1 MNIKKSKIA
10 LTLSGLLF
18 LSVPFS
24 SAFADEDHCEM
35 SATMMSMKSELVGY
49 VKGFKGDDTNK
60 MHQHMNELLMLS
72 EKATDEIPA
81 NINAMPEMD
90 HSKMAM
96 KDMPAMDHSK
106 MDMKDMPEMDHSKM
120 DHSKMDMKDMS
131 AMDHSKMDMK
141 DMPAMDHS
149 KMDMKDMPEM
159 DHSKMDHGDMNM
171 NSADHDMASM
181 PTMEGM
187 TNEQHHQHM
196 MHMQSMT
203 GLNDLFKQLD
213 ETEDKEEIK
222 VLLGK
227 VKAHSKKNKLFS
239 KDCN

>member
-24 SAFADEDHCEM
+24 SAFADENHCEM
-35 SATMMSMKSELVGY
+35 SETMMSMKNELRGY

-60 MHQHMNELLMLS
+60 MHQHMNELLLLS
-72 EKATDEIPA
+72 EKATNEIPES
-81 NINAMPEMD
+81 ISAMPE
-90 HSKMAM
+90 
-96 KDMPAMDHSK
+96 
-106 MDMKDMPEMDHSKM
+106 
-120 DHSKMDMKDMS
+120 
-131 AMDHSKMDMK
+131 
-141 DMPAMDHS
+141 MDHS

-171 NSADHDMASM
+171 EISDHNMATM

-196 MHMQSMT
+196 MYMQGLT
-203 GLNDLFKQLD
+203 GLNDLFKQLA
-213 ETEDKEEIK
+213 ETEDKEEVK
-222 VLLGK
+222 VILGK

-239 KDCN
+239 KDCH

>member
-18 LSVPFS
+18 LSVPLS
-24 SAFADEDHCEM
+24 SAFAAENHCEM

-49 VKGFKGDDTNK
+49 VKGVKDDDTNK
-60 MHQHMNELLMLS
+60 MHQHMNELLLLS
-72 EKATDEIPA
+72 EKSKSEIPA
-81 NINAMPEMD
+81 NI
-90 HSKMAM
+90 KG
-96 KDMPAMDHSK
+96 MDHSK
-106 MDMKDMPEMDHSKM
+106 MDMKDMP
-120 DHSKMDMKDMS
+120 

-149 KMDMKDMPEM
+149 KMDMKDMPSM

-171 NSADHDMASM
+171 DSAGHDMASM

-203 GLNDLFKQLD
+203 GLNDLFKQLN
-213 ETEDKEEIK
+213 ETKDKEEIK
-222 VLLGK
+222 LLLGK

-239 KDCN
+239 KDCH

>member
-24 SAFADEDHCEM
+24 SVFADEKHCEM

-60 MHQHMNELLMLS
+60 MHQHMNELLLLS

-81 NINAMPEMD
+81 NI
-90 HSKMAM
+90 KG
-96 KDMPAMDHSK
+96 MDHSK
-106 MDMKDMPEMDHSKM
+106 MDMKDMP
-120 DHSKMDMKDMS
+120 

-159 DHSKMDHGDMNM
+159 DHSEMDMKDMPEMDHSKMDHGDMNM
-171 NSADHDMASM
+171 DSADHDMASM

-239 KDCN
+239 KDCH

>member
-18 LSVPFS
+18 LSVPFL
-24 SAFADEDHCEM
+24 SAFADENHCEM

-49 VKGFKGDDTNK
+49 VKGVKGDDTNK
-60 MHQHMNELLMLS
+60 MHQHMSELLLLS
-72 EKATDEIPA
+72 EKAKSEIPA
-81 NINAMPEMD
+81 NIKRMD
-90 HSKMAM
+90 HSKMDMKDMPDMDHSKMDMKDMPAM
-96 KDMPAMDHSK
+96 DHSKMDMEDMPAMDHSK
-106 MDMKDMPEMDHSKM
+106 MDMKDMP
-120 DHSKMDMKDMS
+120 
-131 AMDHSKMDMK
+131 AMDHSK
-141 DMPAMDHS
+141 MDHS

-171 NSADHDMASM
+171 DSADHDMASM

-203 GLNDLFKQLD
+203 GLNDLFKQLA
-213 ETEDKEEIK
+213 ETEDKKEIK

-227 VKAHSKKNKLFS
+227 VKAHSKKNKLFR
-239 KDCN
+239 KQCN

>member
-24 SAFADEDHCEM
+24 SVFADESHCEM
-35 SATMMSMKSELVGY
+35 SATMMSMKNELRGY

-60 MHQHMNELLMLS
+60 MHQHMSELLLLS
-72 EKATDEIPA
+72 EKATNEIPA
-81 NINAMPEMD
+81 NISA
-90 HSKMAM
+90 
-96 KDMPAMDHSK
+96 MPAMDHSK
-106 MDMKDMPEMDHSKM
+106 MDTKDMPE
-120 DHSKMDMKDMS
+120 
-131 AMDHSKMDMK
+131 
-141 DMPAMDHS
+141 MDHS

-171 NSADHDMASM
+171 ESSDHDMATM

-187 TNEQHHQHM
+187 TSEQHHQHM
-196 MHMQSMT
+196 MYMQGMT
-203 GLNDLFKQLD
+203 GLNDLFKQLA
-213 ETEDKEEIK
+213 ETEDKEEVKDI
-222 VLLGK
+222 LGK

>member
-24 SAFADEDHCEM
+24 SVFADESHCEM
-35 SATMMSMKSELVGY
+35 SATMMSMKNELRGY

-60 MHQHMNELLMLS
+60 MHQHMSELLLLS
-72 EKATDEIPA
+72 EKATNEIPA
-81 NINAMPEMD
+81 NISA
-90 HSKMAM
+90 
-96 KDMPAMDHSK
+96 MPAMDHSK
-106 MDMKDMPEMDHSKM
+106 MDMKDMSEM

-131 AMDHSKMDMK
+131 EMDHSKMDMK
-141 DMPAMDHS
+141 DMSEMDHSKMDTKDMPEMDHS

-171 NSADHDMASM
+171 ESSDHDMATM

-187 TNEQHHQHM
+187 TSEQHHQHM
-196 MHMQSMT
+196 MYMQGMT
-203 GLNDLFKQLD
+203 GLNDLFKQLA
-213 ETEDKEEIK
+213 ETEDKEEVKDI
-222 VLLGK
+222 LGK